1 MEAPHPFAPYAP
13 GPRHSG
19 PGFLA
24 TAINASPVV
33 AITWVGAEGCPVA
46 FVSENVSQWGYH
58 AADWMRQHLRYLDL
72 VHPHDL
78 DALNAEVEAKRLQGI
93 ENYVQHYR
101 LRTADGRWVWIEDR
115 TWMEYDAAGTIT
127 WAHGVLLDISAR
139 KHQEQMAELERQTL
153 ERLLSQTELQPLL
166 EFMVRGYQALFPT
179 QLFSVLLLDA
189 KNQTLHDCASPVSY
203 THLTLPTN

>member
-1 MEAPHPFAPYAP
+1 MQAPHPLALYAP

-46 FVSENVSQWGYH
+46 FVSDNVSQWGYH
-58 AADWMRQHLRYLDL
+58 AADWMRQQLRYLDL
-72 VHPHDL
+72 VHPDDL
-78 DALNAEVEAKRLQGI
+78 DGLNTEVEAKRLQGV

-101 LRTADGRWVWIEDR
+101 LRTADGRWAWVEDR

-127 WAHGVLLDISAR
+127 
-139 KHQEQMAELERQTL
+139 
-153 ERLLSQTELQPLL
+153 
-166 EFMVRGYQALFPT
+166 
-179 QLFSVLLLDA
+179 
-189 KNQTLHDCASPVSY
+189 
-203 THLTLPTN
+203 